1 MNLRPPGYEP
11 GELPDCSTP
20 RRGPDCS
27 TLVTLVSMWD
37 WAIWAALIL
46 VALAGVAALAL
57 LFVRVREA
65 WRSFNEMRRTMIR
78 GLDELAASAEAVAEK
93 AAAAE
98 DTAELEET
106 LGRLRV
112 TLARLAVLRAALDEA
127 QVTFRPVTVVL
138 PRR

>member
-1 MNLRPPGYEP
+1 LLLG
-11 GELPDCSTP
+11 
-20 RRGPDCS
+20 
-27 TLVTLVSMWD
+27 
-37 WAIWAALIL
+37 
-46 VALAGVAALAL
+46 ALAGIAAVAL
-57 LFVRVREA
+57 LAVRVRDA
-65 WRSFNEMRRTMIR
+65 WRSFDETRRAMIR

-112 TLARLAVLRAALDEA
+112 SLARLAVLRGALDEA
-127 QVTFRPVTVVL
+127 RVTFRPVTAVL

>member
-1 MNLRPPGYEP
+1 
-11 GELPDCSTP
+11 
-20 RRGPDCS
+20 
-27 TLVTLVSMWD
+27 MWD

-46 VALAGVAALAL
+46 VAVAGIAALGL
-57 LFVRVREA
+57 LGVRARDA
-65 WRSFNEMRRTMIR
+65 WRSFEETRRSMVR

-127 QVTFRPVTVVL
+127 EVTFRPITAVV

>member
-1 MNLRPPGYEP
+1 
-11 GELPDCSTP
+11 
-20 RRGPDCS
+20 
-27 TLVTLVSMWD
+27 MWD

-46 VALAGVAALAL
+46 VGLAGIAALAL
-57 LFVRVREA
+57 LFVRARDA
-65 WRSFNEMRRTMIR
+65 WRSFEETRRTMVR

-98 DTAELEET
+98 GTTELEET

-112 TLARLAVLRAALDEA
+112 SLARLAVLRAALDEA
-127 QVTFRPVTVVL
+127 EVTFRPVTAFL

>member
-1 MNLRPPGYEP
+1 
-11 GELPDCSTP
+11 
-20 RRGPDCS
+20 
-27 TLVTLVSMWD
+27 MWD

-46 VALAGVAALAL
+46 VTLAGVAALAL
-57 LFVRVREA
+57 LAVRVRDV
-65 WRSFNEMRRTMIR
+65 WRSFNETRRAMIR
-78 GLDELAASAEAVAEK
+78 GLDKLAASAEAVAEK

-127 QVTFRPVTVVL
+127 QVTFRQVTAVL